1 MITLDACQIS
11 HHLHI
16 NTVDEEQLFT
26 CEGRPKSGI
35 QMSMLVKNVAC
46 KSFDFPAVYCDLI
59 FILYAY
65 MQHPNALPP
74 HLYCIYFKGRLWM
87 SC

>member
-1 MITLDACQIS
+1 
-11 HHLHI
+11 
-16 NTVDEEQLFT
+16 
-26 CEGRPKSGI
+26 
-35 QMSMLVKNVAC
+35 MSMLVKNVAC
-46 KSFDFPAVYCDLI
+46 ESFDFPAVYCDLI
-59 FILYAY
+59 FTLYAY